1 MQQSSGLLDMA
12 SYNLGKRAVLG
23 QLMAS
28 HRSIVWNVS
37 ANAAVVIIYSIGGM
51 HLVPFTPALAEACGC
66 EIIIFAPSVERG
78 WNGSCM
84 GNLPD
89 PLPSRRRHKNGG
101 WKWGWLRQT
110 IHSKELAVAF
120 SF

>member
-1 MQQSSGLLDMA
+1 M
-12 SYNLGKRAVLG
+12 
-23 QLMAS
+23 
-28 HRSIVWNVS
+28 
-37 ANAAVVIIYSIGGM
+37 
-51 HLVPFTPALAEACGC
+51 PFTPALAEACGC

-78 WNGSCM
+78 WNGSCI

-110 IHSKELAVAF
+110 NIGTAAACSNRFDLVLNR
-120 SF
+120 SDVI

>member
-1 MQQSSGLLDMA
+1 ML
-12 SYNLGKRAVLG
+12 Y
-23 QLMAS
+23 
-28 HRSIVWNVS
+28 S
-37 ANAAVVIIYSIGGM
+37 ANAAVAIIYSVGGM

-78 WNGSCM
+78 WNGSCI

-110 IHSKELAVAF
+110 KKV
-120 SF
+120 